1 MSRMKQLTLQF
12 ARFSAVG
19 TTCSLID
26 WGLMILLTELT
37 PMEYFYSAAVSFIV
51 STILNY
57 ILSMRFVFRGRE
69 DISRTQEAALFVVL
83 SAIGLGLNQMILWIV
98 VNKLRV
104 YYIFAKVIATIIV
117 SLYNFISRKV
127 FME

>member
-1 MSRMKQLTLQF
+1 MSNIKQLTVQF

-19 TTCSLID
+19 TTCFLVD

-37 PMEYFYSAAVSFIV
+37 PLEYFYSAAISFIV

-57 ILSMRFVFRGRE
+57 ILSMRFVFSGRD
-69 DISRTQEAALFVVL
+69 DISQAGELVIFVAL

-98 VNKLRV
+98 VKKLGIF
-104 YYIFAKVIATIIV
+104 YIYAKVIATMIV

-127 FME
+127 FLE